1 MAVLGGAAGF
11 RDVREW
17 YTRIAILADQ
27 VCLIEDA
34 NGRPRGTAFL
44 VAPDVI
50 LTAAH
55 VVDEKF
61 GPLSSVNARFDF
73 IASTETGNLSQGNKV
88 SLAPAPMLASSPVP
102 ELDLA
107 LVRLAEP
114 IGERSANDDK
124 SSRGWVGLG
133 SANTELTPGTAI
145 AIFQHPEGGPLKVA
159 MSTNSLVK
167 YEERLRRI
175 LYRTDTSP
183 GSSGGPCFDI
193 DWRFVG
199 MHTGHAFQ
207 IGNFNMGVPSNLI
220 IEWLQ
225 SKGYGNIVDLQPPL
239 QMKVVVAQSTA
250 PAQGS
255 FAIDV
260 ELRKLLL
267 TEGESQRLELKERAT
282 TKEAKNGKISERVLK
297 TVAAFMNSRQGGSI
311 LIGVSNDR
319 KFVGVES
326 EYSLVNEQRAD
337 WDSYAMWLN
346 DKIATSLD
354 VRAAI
359 DYFSI
364 VRFSEEKKDV
374 CAVHVQPADMP
385 VFLDGSFYVRSGSQ
399 NKPLS
404 AHDMLTYVANRWSW
418 LGTRSLHKPAGG
430 TTSVE

>member
-17 YTRIAILADQ
+17 YTRIAILSDQ
-27 VCLIEDA
+27 VCLIEDDK
-34 NGRPRGTAFL
+34 GRPLGTAFL

-50 LTAAH
+50 LTCAH
-55 VVDEKF
+55 VVRS
-61 GPLSSVNARFDF
+61 GPLPSLKARFDF
-73 IASTETGNLSQGNKV
+73 IASTETGKLSQGNKF
-88 SLAPAPMLASSPVP
+88 SLAPEPMLASSPVDD
-102 ELDLA
+102 LDVA
-107 LVRLAEP
+107 LLRLAEP
-114 IGERSANDDK
+114 IGDRSANDDK
-124 SSRGWVGLG
+124 SSRGWVNLG

-159 MSTNSLVK
+159 MSTNSLVR
-167 YEERLRRI
+167 YEERLKRI

-199 MHTGHAFQ
+199 MHVGHAFQ
-207 IGNFNMGVPSNLI
+207 IGNFNMGVPANLI
-220 IEWLQ
+220 VDWLRAN
-225 SKGYGNIVDLQPPL
+225 GHGDIVALQPPR
-239 QMKVVVAQSTA
+239 QMRVVAPQSTA

-255 FAIDV
+255 FAIDA
-260 ELRKLLL
+260 ELRKLLFNV
-267 TEGESQRLELKERAT
+267 GESQRLELKERAT
-282 TKEAKNGKISERVLK
+282 ANEAKKGKISERVLK

-326 EYSLVNEQRAD
+326 EYVLVNEQRAD

-346 DKIATSLD
+346 DKITTSLD

-364 VRFSEEKKDV
+364 VRFTEEKKDV

-385 VFLDGSFYVRSGSQ
+385 VFLDGAFYVRSGSQ
-399 NKPLS
+399 NQPLS

-418 LGTRSLHKPAGG
+418 LGTRSLHRRDD
-430 TTSVE
+430 TTPSVE